1 MTNIRRY
8 LNMCEE
14 HSMAGKGP
22 IIETIME
29 ETWELLTEEQKRQVA
44 VMRIEKI
51 MKILEMKISGMEK
64 MIAIKKEAI
73 ANMQKMK
80 EMLK

>member
-1 MTNIRRY
+1 
-8 LNMCEE
+8 MCEE

-22 IIETIME
+22 IIETVME
-29 ETWELLTEEQKRQVA
+29 ETWELLTEEQKKKVA

-73 ANMQKMK
+73 ANMQKIK

>member
-1 MTNIRRY
+1 
-8 LNMCEE
+8 
-14 HSMAGKGP
+14 MAGKGP

-29 ETWELLTEEQKRQVA
+29 ETWELLTEEQKKKVA

-51 MKILEMKISGMEK
+51 MKIFEMKISGMEK

-73 ANMQKMK
+73 ANMQKIK

>member
-1 MTNIRRY
+1 
-8 LNMCEE
+8 MCKE

-29 ETWELLTEEQKRQVA
+29 ETWELLTEEQKKKVA

-51 MKILEMKISGMEK
+51 MKIFEMKISGMEK

-73 ANMQKMK
+73 ANMQKIK

>member
-1 MTNIRRY
+1 
-8 LNMCEE
+8 MCEE

-29 ETWELLTEEQKRQVA
+29 ETWELLTEEQKRKVA

-51 MKILEMKISGMEK
+51 IKILEMKISGMEK

-80 EMLK
+80 EMIK

>member
-1 MTNIRRY
+1 
-8 LNMCEE
+8 MCEE

-22 IIETIME
+22 IIETVME
-29 ETWELLTEEQKRQVA
+29 ETWELLTEEQKKKVA

-73 ANMQKMK
+73 ANMQKIK
-80 EMLK
+80 KMLK

>member
-1 MTNIRRY
+1 
-8 LNMCEE
+8 MCEE

-29 ETWELLTEEQKRQVA
+29 ETWELLTEEQKKKVA

-51 MKILEMKISGMEK
+51 IKIFEMKISGMEK

-73 ANMQKMK
+73 ANMQKIK

>member
-1 MTNIRRY
+1 
-8 LNMCEE
+8 MCEE

-22 IIETIME
+22 LIETIIE
-29 ETWELLTEEQKRQVA
+29 ETWELLTEEQKKKVA

-51 MKILEMKISGMEK
+51 IKIFEMKISGMEK
-64 MIAIKKEAI
+64 MIEIKKEAI